1 MATVEYTEQALAH
14 LDDLQ
19 PDVADRFLRKLD
31 EAAEWPT
38 HRLDSLTG
46 YPYHSVRIGDYR
58 AIVSWDQRCETITV
72 EAVGHRKNVYDR
84 HLPP

>member
-1 MATVEYTEQALAH
+1 MATVAYTEQALAH

-19 PDVADRFLRKLD
+19 PDVANRILEKVDD
-31 EAAEWPT
+31 AAEWPT
-38 HRLDSLTG
+38 HRLRSLTG
-46 YPYHSVRIGDYR
+46 YPYHSIRIGDYR
-58 AIVSWDQRCETITV
+58 AIVSWDQDRETTTV